1 MGRFSAKR
9 FALHSLP
16 LELGAYMKRDMELI
30 RKILFF
36 LESRTFLK
44 AELDLPIEGYKRDDI
59 RYHILLLAQAGLI
72 DFEPEKTK
80 SGRIIRPHVL
90 GLNWAGH
97 EFLDSVRSEK
107 VWKKLLKFAKD
118 KGGSLPFDLLK
129 TLGSE
134 LIKESLK

>member
-1 MGRFSAKR
+1 
-9 FALHSLP
+9 
-16 LELGAYMKRDMELI
+16 MKRDMELI

-36 LESRTFLK
+36 LESRSFLK
-44 AELDLPIEGYKRDDI
+44 AQLDLPIEGYERDVI

-80 SGRIIRPHVL
+80 NGRIIRAHVL

-107 VWKKLLKFAKD
+107 VWKKLLKYAKD

-129 TLGSE
+129 SLGAE
-134 LIKESLK
+134 LIKESLKP

>member
-1 MGRFSAKR
+1 MN
-9 FALHSLP
+9 
-16 LELGAYMKRDMELI
+16 RDMELI

-36 LESRTFLK
+36 LEARPFLK
-44 AELDLPIEGYKRDDI
+44 AELDLPINGYERDI
-59 RYHILLLAQAGLI
+59 VRYHTLLLAQAGLI

-80 SGRIIRPHVL
+80 TGRIIRAHAI

-107 VWKKLLKFAKD
+107 IWKKLLKYAKD
-118 KGGSLPFDLLK
+118 KGGALPFDLIK
-129 TLGSE
+129 TLGIE

>member
-1 MGRFSAKR
+1 MN
-9 FALHSLP
+9 
-16 LELGAYMKRDMELI
+16 RDMELI

-36 LESRTFLK
+36 LEARPFLK
-44 AELDLPIEGYKRDDI
+44 AELDLPIHGYERDI
-59 RYHILLLAQAGLI
+59 VRYHTLLLAQAGLI

-80 SGRIIRPHVL
+80 TGRIICAHVI

-107 VWKKLLKFAKD
+107 IWKKLLKYAKE
-118 KGGSLPFDLLK
+118 KGGALPFDLLK
-129 TLGSE
+129 TLGIE